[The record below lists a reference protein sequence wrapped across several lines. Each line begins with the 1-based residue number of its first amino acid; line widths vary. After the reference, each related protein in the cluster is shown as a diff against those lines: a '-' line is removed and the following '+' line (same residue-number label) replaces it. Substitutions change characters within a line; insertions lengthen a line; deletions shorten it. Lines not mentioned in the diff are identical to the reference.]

1 MEQNQDQEYIERE
14 HCLILE
20 HRRSLK
26 ITGVTDVIAYDEHII
41 QINTTDKALE
51 IRGDGLHMKQ
61 LALDKGIIEVDGCVN
76 SLEYQEQKGQS
87 QGCCRRACVFYAV
100 ISARIFDA
108 AWLRADYFFS
118 PCISSAK
125 ASFGRAG
132 CIVLDVWKFFDVWS
146 FISGE

>member
-51 IRGDGLHMKQ
+51 IRGVGSSYE
-61 LALDKGIIEVDGCVN
+61 AAGIR
-76 SLEYQEQKGQS
+76 
-87 QGCCRRACVFYAV
+87 QG
-100 ISARIFDA
+100 DH
-108 AWLRADYFFS
+108 
-118 PCISSAK
+118 
-125 ASFGRAG
+125 
-132 CIVLDVWKFFDVWS
+132 
-146 FISGE
+146 

>member
-26 ITGVTDVIAYDEHII
+26 
-41 QINTTDKALE
+41 INTTDKALE

-87 QGCCRRACVFYAV
+87 QGESFWKRL
-100 ISARIFDA
+100 
-108 AWLRADYFFS
+108 LR
-118 PCISSAK
+118 
-125 ASFGRAG
+125 
-132 CIVLDVWKFFDVWS
+132 
-146 FISGE
+146 

>member
-76 SLEYQEQKGQS
+76 SLENQEQKGQS
-87 QGCCRRACVFYAV
+87 QGESFWKRL
-100 ISARIFDA
+100 
-108 AWLRADYFFS
+108 LR
-118 PCISSAK
+118 
-125 ASFGRAG
+125 
-132 CIVLDVWKFFDVWS
+132 
-146 FISGE
+146 

>member
-51 IRGDGLHMKQ
+51 IRGQ
-61 LALDKGIIEVDGCVN
+61 TVFALNIFLILILFQNKVEGCVN

-87 QGCCRRACVFYAV
+87 QGESFWKRL
-100 ISARIFDA
+100 
-108 AWLRADYFFS
+108 LR
-118 PCISSAK
+118 
-125 ASFGRAG
+125 
-132 CIVLDVWKFFDVWS
+132 
-146 FISGE
+146 

>member
-76 SLEYQEQKGQS
+76 SLEYQEQKVGCYPLLRFKLLEILLLTLRGLIEPENERPYSTSVQEVLEYVNGNYQGQP
-87 QGCCRRACVFYAV
+87 
-100 ISARIFDA
+100 DA
-108 AWLRADYFFS
+108 GNIL
-118 PCISSAK
+118 
-125 ASFGRAG
+125 
-132 CIVLDVWKFFDVWS
+132 
-146 FISGE
+146 

>member
-1 MEQNQDQEYIERE
+1 MEQNQDQEYIESD

-61 LALDKGIIEVDGCVN
+61 LALDKGIIEVEGCVN

-87 QGCCRRACVFYAV
+87 QGESFWKRL
-100 ISARIFDA
+100 
-108 AWLRADYFFS
+108 LR
-118 PCISSAK
+118 
-125 ASFGRAG
+125 
-132 CIVLDVWKFFDVWS
+132 
-146 FISGE
+146 

>member
-51 IRGDGLHMKQ
+51 IRGDGHHMKQ
-61 LALDKGIIEVDGCVN
+61 LALDNGIKEVEVCLN
-76 SLEYQEQKGQS
+76 RLKKHQQNL
-87 QGCCRRACVFYAV
+87 RR
-100 ISARIFDA
+100 
-108 AWLRADYFFS
+108 
-118 PCISSAK
+118 P
-125 ASFGRAG
+125 AG
-132 CIVLDVWKFFDVWS
+132 S
-146 FISGE
+146 R

>member
-61 LALDKGIIEVDGCVN
+61 LALDKGIIEVEGCVN
-76 SLEYQEQKGQS
+76 SLEYQEQKARVRGIILEEAAKVI
-87 QGCCRRACVFYAV
+87 GGVAGELVFLCGH
-100 ISARIFDA
+100 F
-108 AWLRADYFFS
+108 
-118 PCISSAK
+118 C
-125 ASFGRAG
+125 
-132 CIVLDVWKFFDVWS
+132 
-146 FISGE
+146 